1 VRHTLISGTQ
11 TSRQR
16 FTQRSSVTFKE
27 AGMALKDLLVCID
40 PTIAGGAR
48 LKLAL
53 NLARTNK
60 AHLTGTYPLPEA
72 QVARGGATG
81 FGGLPG
87 MNGTTEETVSPG
99 GAVSE
104 VFHEAEVADQAEH
117 RFKDELR
124 LAGIDGEWHAVPDGN
139 SSELIELAK
148 SADMTIMG
156 QRPPSSGSDGA
167 ARFRPEEIVIAAGR
181 PVLVVPYAGIFET
194 VGKRILVAWDG
205 TREAIRALNDAL
217 PLLADAE
224 AVIVMFVGT
233 NERDLEQYLPALE
246 RIVHHLQRH
255 GINATAEET
264 LRSGLAVSD
273 VLLSRAA
280 DLAADMIVAGGYHH
294 SQLRETLIGGVTRDL
309 LQHMTVPVL
318 MSH

>member
-1 VRHTLISGTQ
+1 
-11 TSRQR
+11 
-16 FTQRSSVTFKE
+16 VTFKE
-27 AGMALKDLLVCID
+27 AGMAIKDLLVCID
-40 PTIAGGAR
+40 PTTAGDTR
-48 LKLAL
+48 LKLAF

-72 QVARGGATG
+72 QVARGGAPG
-81 FGGLPG
+81 FGGAPG
-87 MNGTTEETVSPG
+87 MTGIAEEPVSPG

-104 VFHEAEVADQAEH
+104 VFHEAEVADRAEH

-124 LAGIDGEWHAVPDGN
+124 LAGIDGEWHTVPD
-139 SSELIELAK
+139 SDSAELIELAK
-148 SADMTIMG
+148 SVDLTIMG
-156 QRPPSSGSDGA
+156 QRPPNSGSDGA
-167 ARFRPEEIVIAAGR
+167 ARFRPEDFVIAAGR

-217 PLLADAE
+217 PLLLDAE
-224 AVIVMFVGT
+224 TVIVMFVGT
-233 NERDLEQYLPALE
+233 KERDIEQHSPAVE
-246 RIVHHLQRH
+246 RIVRHLRRH
-255 GINATAEET
+255 GINATEEKT

-294 SQLRETLIGGVTRDL
+294 SQLRETLIGGVSRDL

>member
-1 VRHTLISGTQ
+1 
-11 TSRQR
+11 
-16 FTQRSSVTFKE
+16 
-27 AGMALKDLLVCID
+27 MAIKDLLVCID
-40 PTIAGGAR
+40 PTTAGDTR

-53 NLARTNK
+53 NVARANK
-60 AHLTGTYPLPEA
+60 AHLTGTFPMPEA
-72 QVARGGATG
+72 HGTRSGAAG
-81 FGGLPG
+81 FGRFPG
-87 MNGTTEETVSPG
+87 MTGIAGEQASPG

-104 VFHEAEVADQAEH
+104 VFHEAEVADRAEY

-124 LAGIDGEWHAVPDGN
+124 LAGIDGEWHTLPDGD
-139 SSELIELAK
+139 STELIELAK
-148 SADMTIMG
+148 SVDLTIMG

-167 ARFRPEEIVIAAGR
+167 ARYRPEDIVIAAGR
-181 PVLVVPYAGIFET
+181 PVLVVPYAGIFDT

-217 PLLADAE
+217 PLLANAE
-224 AVIVMFVGT
+224 TVTVMFVGT
-233 NERDLEQYLPALE
+233 TERDLEQYFPALE
-246 RIVHHLQRH
+246 RIVRHLQRH

-294 SQLRETLIGGVTRDL
+294 SQLRETLIGGVSREF

>member
-1 VRHTLISGTQ
+1 
-11 TSRQR
+11 
-16 FTQRSSVTFKE
+16 VTFKE
-27 AGMALKDLLVCID
+27 AGMAIKDLLVCID
-40 PTIAGGAR
+40 PTTAGDTR

-53 NLARTNK
+53 NVARANK
-60 AHLTGTYPLPEA
+60 AHLTGTFPMPEA
-72 QVARGGATG
+72 HGTRSGAAG
-81 FGGLPG
+81 FGRFPG
-87 MNGTTEETVSPG
+87 MTGIAEEQASPG

-104 VFHEAEVADQAEH
+104 VFHEAEVADRAEY

-124 LAGIDGEWHAVPDGN
+124 LAGIDGEWHTLPDGD
-139 SSELIELAK
+139 STELIELAK
-148 SADMTIMG
+148 SVDLTIMG

-167 ARFRPEEIVIAAGR
+167 ARYRPEDIVIAAGR
-181 PVLVVPYAGIFET
+181 PVLVVPYAGIFDT

-217 PLLADAE
+217 PLLANAE
-224 AVIVMFVGT
+224 TVTVMFVGT
-233 NERDLEQYLPALE
+233 TERDLEQYFPALE
-246 RIVHHLQRH
+246 RIVRHLQRH

-294 SQLRETLIGGVTRDL
+294 SQLRETLIGGVSREF